1 VASCV
6 TLWFSSKSFVR
17 SLLVRSSI
25 SVLILEA
32 RSAFSAC
39 NWAVLVSLCF
49 RASLSS
55 AIWDCNN
62 RDLSSTWRE
71 ESLRRKEKGGN
82 VEKERLICREQQ
94 QVESP
99 PSRRVVGRAVHSFAG
114 RHCIPLGSERKRT
127 GTSWNH
133 EAGSQGLQFCFHT
146 VTRERPGL
154 PEFWPLFSSG
164 SSKKARR

>member
-94 QVESP
+94 VDSHLHRGESLGEQFTLLQDGIVFLLVL
-99 PSRRVVGRAVHSFAG
+99 SGRG
-114 RHCIPLGSERKRT
+114 LGLHGITKLVLKVCNSVFI
-127 GTSWNH
+127 
-133 EAGSQGLQFCFHT
+133 L
-146 VTRERPGL
+146 
-154 PEFWPLFSSG
+154 
-164 SSKKARR
+164 